1 MSPYHAVN
9 LVKEVVGKFLK
20 LYEPPYFPFRS
31 LTARTYELGL
41 VEITGVT
48 GEQFLAQNKVRKE
61 TWTMGF
67 VMMSF
72 MTMADHLSLD

>member
-1 MSPYHAVN
+1 MSPYRAVN

-20 LYEPPYFPFRS
+20 LYEQPYFPFRS

-48 GEQFLAQNKVRKE
+48 GEQFLAQNKVRDRC
-61 TWTMGF
+61 G
-67 VMMSF
+67 
-72 MTMADHLSLD
+72 